1 MPQSLRVVFGLCIV
15 TLLVGG
21 PLWYRS
27 QHSRTYRN
35 FRVVENGVLYRCGQL
50 NVAGLKRLI
59 HDYGIKTIVSLR
71 DGEKATDMEEE
82 AFITK
87 KTDLNFV
94 RIQPRKWWSDTGPV
108 PAEEGLAEF
117 RAVLDNKANYPVLI
131 HCLAGVHRTGAFC
144 AVARMDYWGWSNADA
159 IQEMK
164 NMGYSIFDQHQDI
177 KKFLE
182 EYRPKPRSA
191 QQPMFRVVGRA
202 KALGI
207 GH

>member
-1 MPQSLRVVFGLCIV
+1 MPNYLRVAFGLTI
-15 TLLVGG
+15 TLLLVGG

-27 QHSRTYRN
+27 YHSRTHRN
-35 FRVVENGVLYRCGQL
+35 FRIVENGVLYRCGQL
-50 NVAGLKRLI
+50 NVAGLQRLI

-71 DGEKATDMEEE
+71 DGDKPTDMDEEE
-82 AFITK
+82 YITK
-87 KTDLNFV
+87 HTDLNFV
-94 RIQPRKWWSDTGPV
+94 RIPPRKWWSDEGPV

-117 RAVLDNKANYPVLI
+117 RAVLDNPANHPVLV
-131 HCLAGVHRTGAFC
+131 HCLAGIHRTGAFC
-144 AVARMDYWGWSNADA
+144 AVARMDYWGWSNTDA

-164 NMGYSIFDQHQDI
+164 NMGYAIFDQHPDI

-182 EYRPKPRSA
+182 EYRPKPRSEH
-191 QQPMFRVVGRA
+191 QPMFRVVGRV